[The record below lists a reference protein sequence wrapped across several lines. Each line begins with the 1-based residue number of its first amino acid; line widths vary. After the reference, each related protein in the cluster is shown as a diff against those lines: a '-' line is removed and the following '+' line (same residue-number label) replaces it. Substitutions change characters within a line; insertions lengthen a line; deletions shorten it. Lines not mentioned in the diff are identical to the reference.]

1 MSPVVVAVV
10 STGGTI
16 ANTVAGRISID
27 EVLDDI
33 AQNHPDQD
41 ARTVAELRVTDVLR
55 AGAETFTPS
64 DWMTIGRAVQHA
76 ADDSEVSAV
85 LVTHGTFTVEE
96 TAYFLHLTVHTPK
109 PIVVVCS
116 QRKHATIGNDGDK
129 NLVDAIRVATCSD
142 AHRKGAMVVLNE
154 EIHSAREVT
163 KTNQRPSGFVSGGMG
178 LLGSVEADRVTF
190 YRSTTR
196 RHTESSEFQIHDL
209 PDLPRVDIVATY
221 AGADEVPIRALV
233 AAGVRGIVVSG
244 FAFNGRPHS
253 LQMPALMD
261 AMQSGIP
268 IVLANRGGGGRI
280 PVDQSDSFVRA
291 DNLHPQKAR
300 VLLAV
305 AMQVST
311 SPSVLQ
317 RIFDEY

>member
-1 MSPVVVAVV
+1 VVAVV
-10 STGGTI
+10 ATGGTI
-16 ANTVAGRISID
+16 ANTAAGRIGID
-27 EVLDDI
+27 EVLNDI
-33 AQNHPDQD
+33 AQRYPNQD
-41 ARTVAELRVTDVLR
+41 PRAIAEFRVSDVLR
-55 AGAETFTPS
+55 AGAETFTPR
-64 DWMTIGRAVQHA
+64 DWITIGRAVQHA

-109 PIVVVCS
+109 PIVLVCS
-116 QRKHATIGNDGDK
+116 QRKHGTIGNDGDK
-129 NLVDAIRVATCSD
+129 NLLDAVRVATCTD
-142 AHRKGAMVVLNE
+142 AHRKGALVVLNE

-163 KTNQRPSGFVSGGMG
+163 KTNQRPSGFVSGGVG

-190 YRSTTR
+190 YRSPTR
-196 RHTESSEFQIHDL
+196 LHTERSEFHIPEQS
-209 PDLPRVDIVATY
+209 DLPRVDIVATY

-233 AAGVRGIVVSG
+233 EAGARGIVVSG
-244 FAFNGRPHS
+244 FSFNGRPHR

-261 AMQSGIP
+261 AAQSGIP
-268 IVLANRGGGGRI
+268 VVLANRGGGGRI
-280 PVDQSDSFVRA
+280 PADPSDAFVRA

-300 VLLAV
+300 VLLGI

-311 SPSVLQ
+311 LPSVLQ